1 MESRQEL
8 DNCGLGAQNNG
19 NASFEQ
25 KAEIHLICNVD
36 IVFNASAE
44 GKNHFQ

>member
-1 MESRQEL
+1 MEERQEPDSCRL
-8 DNCGLGAQNNG
+8 SAYNTG

-25 KAEIHLICNVD
+25 KRTLHLICNVD

-44 GKNHFQ
+44 GKNHFL